1 MKRLLLLILLFVC
14 SCFASAWNYSYSS
27 EEKIYLFDVK
37 VAVQQN
43 GEIQVTENITLNV
56 KHQKIRRGIYRDLP
70 DSIQESA
77 KPVSLTMDGEIHPF
91 FTEKTGRFLR
101 VNFGNN
107 DYISQGK
114 HTYSFTYTY
123 TGAINFL
130 KDYDELYWN
139 VTGNDWDFTIDK
151 AQIEITFPE
160 NTKVLEEGIS
170 LYTGAYGQQG
180 HNAKQTSNFVFETTK
195 PLSPKEGFTV
205 AIPFEKGI
213 VQKPIT
219 QTTVVRNN
227 VNNNV
232 SNNVNNAVNNNVSKP
247 VSVAAPVHE
256 NIFSKLWFG
265 IGGIFS
271 KPSLSFIIL
280 LLILSIYCFVTWLM
294 VGHDPFYPAVPQ
306 YKPPKDIS
314 PAFLCYLKKG
324 SIPDILTCI
333 ILNLA
338 MRGNIKIEEQEKN
351 FLFLKSKKTVL
362 FLKNKDMTNLSKDE
376 EILVLNLFPS
386 FACDF
391 FILNDWNSGDILEK
405 TGRKIK
411 KLFDDKKENYIIS
424 NWKFSAVAILLLLA
438 LGIIPNYQG
447 EEYWIMNVI
456 FVVFIF
462 FTFLMSTANKLVAL
476 ILAFLIL
483 PFLGKDGMLIVGI
496 IITLIY
502 IKLIPNVT
510 HLGREVFEYVKGFE
524 KYIKTAESHRFELS
538 EPIDPKKVFCDY
550 LAYAYAIGLDN
561 KWVKK
566 FSGILS
572 QATVQETLSRSGGI
586 SSVHSLRSSIVNAMP
601 SHSGSSSG
609 GSGGG
614 SFGGGSSGGGHG
626 GGGGGGR

>member
-14 SCFASAWNYSYSS
+14 PCLVPAWNYSYSS

-70 DSIQESA
+70 DSIHESA
-77 KPVSLTMDGEIHPF
+77 KPVSLTMDGETHPF
-91 FTEKTGRFLR
+91 FTEKRGNFLR

-114 HTYSFTYTY
+114 HTYSFTYNY

-170 LYTGAYGQQG
+170 LYTGRYGQKG
-180 HNAKQTSNFVFETTK
+180 KDAKQTSNFVFETTK
-195 PLSPKEGFTV
+195 PLLPKEGFTV
-205 AIPFEKGI
+205 TIPFEKGA
-213 VQKPIT
+213 VQQPVT
-219 QTTVVRNN
+219 QTTAVRNN
-227 VNNNV
+227 VNNNL
-232 SNNVNNAVNNNVSKP
+232 NNKANNISKP
-247 VSVAAPVHE
+247 VQVAAHAHD

-280 LLILSIYCFVTWLM
+280 LIILIIYCFVTWFM

-314 PAFLCYLKKG
+314 PAFLSYLKKG

-338 MRGNIKIEEQEKN
+338 MKGNIKIEEQEKS

-362 FLKNKDMTNLSKDE
+362 FLQNKDMSTLSKDE

-386 FACDF
+386 FARDF
-391 FILNDWNSGDILEK
+391 FVLNDWNSGDILER
-405 TGRKIK
+405 TGKKIK
-411 KLFDDKKENYIIS
+411 KLFDDKKENYIVS
-424 NWKFSAVAILLLLA
+424 NWQYSAVAILLLLA

-456 FVVFIF
+456 FIVFIF

-476 ILAFLIL
+476 VLAFFIL
-483 PFLGKDGMLIVGI
+483 PFLGKDGLLIVGI
-496 IITLIY
+496 ITTLIY

-510 HLGREVFEYVKGFE
+510 SLGQEVFEYVKGFE
-524 KYIKTAESHRFELS
+524 KYIKTAEAHRFELS
-538 EPIDPKKVFCDY
+538 DPIDPQKVFCDY

-566 FSGILS
+566 FSNILS
-572 QATVQETLSRSGGI
+572 QATVQETLSRTGGI
-586 SSVHSLRSSIVNAMP
+586 SSVNSLRSSIANAMP
-601 SHSGSSSG
+601 SHSGSGSG
-609 GSGGG
+609 GGGG

>member
-1 MKRLLLLILLFVC
+1 MKRLFLLILLFVC
-14 SCFASAWNYSYSS
+14 PYLVSAWNYSYSS

-37 VAVQQN
+37 VAVQEN

-70 DSIQESA
+70 DSVQESA
-77 KPVSLTMDGEIHPF
+77 KPVSLTMDGETHPF
-91 FTEKTGRFLR
+91 FTEKHGRFLR

-107 DYISQGK
+107 DYINQGK
-114 HTYSFTYTY
+114 HIYSFTYNY

-170 LYTGAYGQQG
+170 LYTGRSGEKNK
-180 HNAKQTSNFVFETTK
+180 NAKQISDFVFGTTS

-205 AIPFEKGI
+205 AIPFEKGA
-213 VQKPIT
+213 VQKPVT

-227 VNNNV
+227 ARNDVNNNV
-232 SNNVNNAVNNNVSKP
+232 NNDANN
-247 VSVAAPVHE
+247 
-256 NIFSKLWFG
+256 I
-265 IGGIFS
+265 S

-280 LLILSIYCFVTWLM
+280 LIILIIYCFVTWFM

-314 PAFLCYLKKG
+314 PAFLCYLKGG
-324 SIPDILTCI
+324 SVPNILTCT

-338 MRGNIKIEEQEKN
+338 MKGNIKIEEQKKD
-351 FLFLKSKKTVL
+351 FLFMKHTNTVL
-362 FLKNKDMTNLSKDE
+362 FLQNKDMSNLSKDE
-376 EILVLNLFPS
+376 EILVLDLFPS

-391 FILNDWNSGDILEK
+391 FMLNDWKSGALLEK
-405 TGRKIK
+405 TGKKIK
-411 KLFDDKKENYIIS
+411 KLFDDRKENYIVS
-424 NWKFSAVAILLLLA
+424 NWQYSAVAILLLLV
-438 LGIIPNYQG
+438 LCIIPNNRPVFL
-447 EEYWIMNVI
+447 NVFFIAFISI
-456 FVVFIF
+456 FYLF
-462 FTFLMSTANKLVAL
+462 NKWALLVL
-476 ILAFLIL
+476 VPLVLFV
-483 PFLGKDGMLIVGI
+483 LGKEVLLIGI
-496 IITLIY
+496 VTY
-502 IKLIPNVT
+502 VYVKLIPNVT
-510 HLGREVFEYVKGFE
+510 PLGREVFEYVKGFE

-601 SHSGSSSG
+601 SHSGSG
-609 GSGGG
+609 FGGG

>member
-1 MKRLLLLILLFVC
+1 MKRLFLLILLFVC
-14 SCFASAWNYSYSS
+14 PYLIFAQNYSYNNQ
-27 EEKIYLFDVK
+27 EKIYLFDVK
-37 VAVQQN
+37 VAVQEN
-43 GEIQVTENITLNV
+43 GEIQVTENITINA

-70 DSIQESA
+70 DSLQENA
-77 KPVSLTMDGEIHPF
+77 KPISLTMDGKTHPF
-91 FTEKTGRFLR
+91 FTEKQGRFLR

-114 HTYSFTYTY
+114 HTYSFTYNY
-123 TGAINFL
+123 TGAINFF

-170 LYTGAYGQQG
+170 LYTGKYGEKG
-180 HNAKQTSNFVFETTK
+180 KNVKQISNFIFETTK
-195 PLSPKEGFTV
+195 PLSAREGFTV
-205 AIPFEKGI
+205 AIPFEKGA
-213 VQKPIT
+213 VQEPVT
-219 QTTVVRNN
+219 QTTAVRNN
-227 VNNNV
+227 VNNNA
-232 SNNVNNAVNNNVSKP
+232 SNNVNNNISKP
-247 VSVAAPVHE
+247 VSVATPAHD
-256 NIFSKLWFG
+256 NIFLKLWFG
-265 IGGIFS
+265 VGGIFS
-271 KPSLSFIIL
+271 KPPLSFTILLIIL
-280 LLILSIYCFVTWLM
+280 AVYCFVTWFM

-386 FACDF
+386 FARDF
-391 FILNDWNSGDILEK
+391 FVLNDLNSEDILEK
-405 TGRKIK
+405 AGKKIEE
-411 KLFDDKKENYIIS
+411 LFDDKKENYIIS
-424 NWKFSAVAILLLLA
+424 NWKYSAVAIFLLLA
-438 LGIIPNYQG
+438 LTLTFNYFSM
-447 EEYWIMNVI
+447 EYMFMGLAFILLFSIVWSVI
-456 FVVFIF
+456 DG
-462 FTFLMSTANKLVAL
+462 KLLAL
-476 ILAFLIL
+476 IFL
-483 PFLGKDGMLIVGI
+483 PFILSLFGGWILVGI
-496 IITLIY
+496 IVTVIY

-510 HLGREVFEYVKGFE
+510 PLGREVFEYVKGFE
-524 KYIKTAESHRFELS
+524 KYIKTAEAHRFELS
-538 EPIDPKKVFCDY
+538 DPIDPQKVFCDY
-550 LAYAYAIGLDN
+550 LAYAYAIGLHN

-566 FSGILS
+566 FSNILS
-572 QATVQETLSRSGGI
+572 QATVQETLSRTGGI
-586 SSVHSLRSSIVNAMP
+586 SSVNSLRSSIANAMP
-601 SHSGSSSG
+601 SASG
-609 GSGGG
+609 GGG

>member
-1 MKRLLLLILLFVC
+1 MKKFLLLILSVILCPCLVF
-14 SCFASAWNYSYSS
+14 AWNYSYSS

-37 VAVQQN
+37 VAVQQK

-56 KHQKIRRGIYRDLP
+56 KHQKIHRGIYRDLP

-77 KPVSLTMDGEIHPF
+77 KPISLTMDGETHPF
-91 FTEKTGRFLR
+91 FTEKHGRFLR

-114 HTYSFTYTY
+114 HIYSFTYTY

-160 NTKVLEEGIS
+160 NTKVLKEGIS
-170 LYTGAYGQQG
+170 LYTGRSGEKNK
-180 HNAKQTSNFVFETTK
+180 NAKQISDFVFETTK
-195 PLSPKEGFTV
+195 PLSTREGFTV
-205 AIPFEKGI
+205 AIPFEKGV
-213 VQKPIT
+213 VQKTAI
-219 QTTVVRNN
+219 QTNGVAHNN
-227 VNNNV
+227 I
-232 SNNVNNAVNNNVSKP
+232 SNNVNSNNISKP
-247 VSVAAPVHE
+247 VSVTPPVHT
-256 NIFSKLWFG
+256 NIFSKLWFV
-265 IGGIFS
+265 IGGMFS

-280 LLILSIYCFVTWLM
+280 LIILVIYCIVTWLM

-314 PAFLCYLKKG
+314 PAFLCYLKGG
-324 SIPDILTCI
+324 SVPDILTCT
-333 ILNLA
+333 ILSLA
-338 MRGNIKIEEQEKN
+338 MKGNIKIEEEEKN
-351 FLFLKSKKTVL
+351 FLFLKSKETIL
-362 FLKNKDMTNLSKDE
+362 FLQKKDMTNLSKDE
-376 EILVLNLFPS
+376 EILLLNLFPS
-386 FACDF
+386 FSYNYF
-391 FILNDWNSGDILEK
+391 KLNDWNSGDILEK
-405 TGRKIK
+405 TGKKIK

-456 FVVFIF
+456 FIIFIL

-496 IITLIY
+496 IITIIY
-502 IKLIPNVT
+502 IKLIPNVKP
-510 HLGREVFEYVKGFE
+510 LGQEVFEYVKGFE
-524 KYIKTAESHRFELS
+524 KYINTAEAHRFELS
-538 EPIDPKKVFCDY
+538 EPIDPQKIFCDY
-550 LAYAYAIGLDN
+550 LAYAYAIGLHN

-566 FSGILS
+566 FSNILS
-572 QATVQETLSRSGGI
+572 QATIQETLSSTCGI
-586 SSVHSLRSSIVNAMP
+586 SSVHNLRNTIANAMP
-601 SHSGSSSG
+601 SHSSNGFGSG
-609 GSGGG
+609 GSG

>member
-1 MKRLLLLILLFVC
+1 MKRLLLLILLIVC
-14 SCFASAWNYSYSS
+14 PYLVSAWDYSYSS

-37 VAVQQN
+37 VAVQEN

-91 FTEKTGRFLR
+91 FTEKHGRFLR

-107 DYISQGK
+107 DYISRGK

-151 AQIEITFPE
+151 AQIEITFPQ
-160 NTKVLEEGIS
+160 NTKVLDEGIS
-170 LYTGAYGQQG
+170 LYTGRYGEQG
-180 HNAKQTSNFVFETTK
+180 KNARQISDFVFETTSS
-195 PLSPKEGFTV
+195 LSPKEGFTV
-205 AIPFEKGI
+205 AIPFEKGV
-213 VQKPIT
+213 VQKTVT
-219 QTTVVRNN
+219 QNVAARNN
-227 VNNNV
+227 VNND
-232 SNNVNNAVNNNVSKP
+232 NNISKP
-247 VSVAAPVHE
+247 VSVTPAVHSS
-256 NIFSKLWFG
+256 IFSKLWFV
-265 IGGIFS
+265 IGGMFS

-280 LLILSIYCFVTWLM
+280 LIILVIYCIVTWLM

-314 PAFLCYLKKG
+314 PAFLCYLKGG
-324 SIPDILTCI
+324 SVPKILTCT
-333 ILNLA
+333 ILSLA
-338 MRGNIKIEEQEKN
+338 MKGNIKIEEQEES
-351 FLFLKSKKTVL
+351 FLFMKHRKTVL
-362 FLKNKDMTNLSKDE
+362 FLEKKDMTELSRDE
-376 EILVLNLFPS
+376 EILVLDLFPS

-391 FILNDWNSGDILEK
+391 FILNDWKSGYILEK
-405 TGRKIK
+405 TGKKIK
-411 KLFDDKKENYIIS
+411 KLFDDKKENYIVS
-424 NWKFSAVAILLLLA
+424 NWQYSVVAILLLLA

-456 FVVFIF
+456 FVVFIL

-586 SSVHSLRSSIVNAMP
+586 NNIDSLSRSIANAMP
-601 SHSGSSSG
+601 SHSGSGFG
-609 GSGGG
+609 GGGGG

>member
-1 MKRLLLLILLFVC
+1 MKRLFLLILLFVC
-14 SCFASAWNYSYSS
+14 PYLVSAWNYSYSS

-37 VAVQQN
+37 VAVQEN

-77 KPVSLTMDGEIHPF
+77 KPVSLTMDGETHPF
-91 FTEKTGRFLR
+91 FTEKHGRFLR

-170 LYTGAYGQQG
+170 LYTGKHGEKG
-180 HNAKQTSNFVFETTK
+180 KNAIQIRNFVFETTS

-205 AIPFEKGI
+205 AIPFEKGA
-213 VQKPIT
+213 VQKPVT
-219 QTTVVRNN
+219 QTKVVRNN

-314 PAFLCYLKKG
+314 PAFLCYLKGG
-324 SIPDILTCI
+324 SLPKILTCT
-333 ILNLA
+333 ILSLA
-338 MRGNIKIEEQEKN
+338 MKGNIKIEEQEKS
-351 FLFLKSKKTVL
+351 FLFMKYRKTVL
-362 FLKNKDMTNLSKDE
+362 FLQKKDMTELSRDE
-376 EILVLNLFPS
+376 EILVLDLFPS
-386 FACDF
+386 FACNYF
-391 FILNDWNSGDILEK
+391 RLNNLNGGNKLRK
-405 TGRKIK
+405 TGKKIK
-411 KLFDDKKENYIIS
+411 ELFDSKKENYIIS
-424 NWKFSAVAILLLLA
+424 NGYYAAGAILLLLA
-438 LGIIPNYQG
+438 LILFSDYHSIEFIILK
-447 EEYWIMNVI
+447 
-456 FVVFIF
+456 VFLISI
-462 FTFLMSTANKLVAL
+462 LSLIYLHNKLKAIIL
-476 ILAFLIL
+476 ILFIIFL
-483 PFLGKDGMLIVGI
+483 LGKEMLLVAA
-496 IITLIY
+496 IITYIY
-502 IKLIPNVT
+502 IKLIPNVKP
-510 HLGREVFEYVKGFE
+510 LGQEVFEYVKGFE
-524 KYIKTAESHRFELS
+524 KYVNTAEAHRFELS
-538 EPIDPKKVFCDY
+538 EPIDPERIFCDY
-550 LAYAYAIGLDN
+550 LAYAYAIGLHN

-566 FSGILS
+566 FSKILS
-572 QATVQETLSRSGGI
+572 QLTVEENM
-586 SSVHSLRSSIVNAMP
+586 SSVGGSVIGINILLGSIADSMATRSR
-601 SHSGSSSG
+601 SSSG
-609 GSGGG
+609 CSGGGG
-614 SFGGGSSGGGHG
+614 SFGGGFSGGGHG